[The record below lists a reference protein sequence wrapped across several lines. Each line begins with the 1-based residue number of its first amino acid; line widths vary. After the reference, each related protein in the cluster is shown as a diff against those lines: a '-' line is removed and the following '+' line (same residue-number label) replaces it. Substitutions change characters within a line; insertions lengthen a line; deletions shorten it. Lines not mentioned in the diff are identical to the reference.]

1 MKPPKK
7 IKKQSDR
14 GRLRAE
20 VGKLQFDYL
29 VRKRGA
35 RCELSGRPPKALG
48 RFHILSVGAHPKL
61 EFCDENVLLVNW
73 LPHHYHWHHSY
84 EKAKEIEKLIIKV
97 SGENYKDR
105 LYVLEKLQQ
114 KISMFYLKN
123 LKFWYE
129 RELKNEND

>member
-7 IKKQSDR
+7 IKKQSER

-35 RCELSGRPPKALG
+35 ICELSNQPANGLG
-48 RFHILSVGAHPKL
+48 RFHILSVGAHPRL
-61 EFCDENVLLVNW
+61 EFCEENILLVNW
-73 LPHHYHWHHSY
+73 FPHHYAWHHSY
-84 EKAKEIEKLIIKV
+84 EKAKEIEKLIMKV
-97 SGENYKDR
+97 RGPSYKDR

-114 KISMFYLKN
+114 KISMFYLRT
-123 LKFWYE
+123 LKTWFIE
-129 RELKNEND
+129 EAKK